1 MTWFRGLTPTAQGIV
16 MMIVAVATFSLM
28 DVIAKQLS
36 TRYDPLQVVW
46 ARYTFHTLVVFL
58 WFAPRLT
65 TLLRTDH
72 LGMQLL
78 RSAFLFGATFSFF
91 TSIAHI
97 GLAQATAVFDV
108 NPLVVTVLAFVV
120 LKERAGPRRIIGV
133 CVGLV
138 GALIIIR
145 PGTEIFSPYAALPLL
160 GACCYASYV
169 ISTRFLG
176 RDESSLTSLLYT
188 TLIGTVVA
196 SALVPSVWIMP
207 SATDAV
213 LMLAMGVIGGSGQY
227 CLIRAFTLAEA
238 GIVAPFSYVGLI
250 FAVVFGYVFFAEV
263 PDAMTFVGALVIVV
277 SGLYVWHRER
287 QQKPSEQPV

>member
-1 MTWFRGLTPTAQGIV
+1 MSWFRGLSPTAQGIV
-16 MMIVAVATFSLM
+16 MMISAVATFSLM
-28 DVIAKQLS
+28 DSIAKELS

-46 ARYTFHTLVVFL
+46 ARYTCHTAVVFL

-65 TLLRTDH
+65 SLLRTRH
-72 LGMQLL
+72 LGLQLV

-97 GLAQATAVFDV
+97 GLAQATAIFDV
-108 NPLVVTVLAFVV
+108 NPLVVTVLAFLV
-120 LKERAGPRRIIGV
+120 LKERAGPRRIIGIIA
-133 CVGLV
+133 GLV

-176 RDESSLTSLLYT
+176 RDENSLTSLLYT

-196 SALVPSVWIMP
+196 SALVPTVWQMP
-207 SATDAV
+207 APTDAG
-213 LMLAMGVIGGSGQY
+213 LMLVMGVIGGTGQY
-227 CLIRAFTLAEA
+227 FLIRAFTLSEA
-238 GIVAPFSYVGLI
+238 AVVAPFTYVGLI
-250 FAVVFGYVFFAEV
+250 FAVIFGYLFFAEI
-263 PDAMTFVGALVIVV
+263 PDAMTFLGALVIVG

-287 QQKPSEQPV
+287 QQQSEQPA

>member
-16 MMIVAVATFSLM
+16 MMIAAVFTFSMM
-28 DVIAKQLS
+28 DAIAKGLS
-36 TRYDPLQVVW
+36 ARYEPLQVVW
-46 ARYTFHTLVVFL
+46 ARYTCHTLVVFL

-65 TLLRTDH
+65 TLLRTKH
-72 LGMQLL
+72 LGMQLI

-97 GLAQATAVFDV
+97 GLAQAVAIFDV
-108 NPLVVTVLAFVV
+108 NPLVVTVLAFLV

-133 CVGLV
+133 CIGLV

-145 PGTEIFSPYAALPLL
+145 PGTEIFSPFAALPLL

-176 RDESSLTSLLYT
+176 RNEDSLTSLLYT

-196 SALVPSVWIMP
+196 SALVPSVWITP
-207 SATDAV
+207 SLPDAA
-213 LMLAMGVIGGSGQY
+213 LMLGMGVIGGTGQY
-227 CLIRAFTLAEA
+227 FLIRAFTLAEA
-238 GIVAPFSYVGLI
+238 GIVAPFTYVGLL
-250 FAVVFGYVFFAEV
+250 FAVLFGYVFFAEV
-263 PDAMTFVGALVIVV
+263 PDAMTFLGALVIVG

-287 QQKPSEQPV
+287 HRNSEQPA

>member
-16 MMIVAVATFSLM
+16 MMIAAVFTFSMM
-28 DVIAKQLS
+28 DAIAKGLS
-36 TRYDPLQVVW
+36 ARYEPLQVVW
-46 ARYTFHTLVVFL
+46 ARYTCHTLVVFL

-65 TLLRTDH
+65 VLLRTDH
-72 LGMQLL
+72 LGLQLV

-97 GLAQATAVFDV
+97 GLAQAVAIFDV
-108 NPLVVTVLAFVV
+108 NPLVVTILAFLV
-120 LKERAGPRRIIGV
+120 LKERAGPRRILGV
-133 CVGLV
+133 CIGLV

-160 GACCYASYV
+160 GACCYAAYV

-176 RDESSLTSLLYT
+176 RDENSLTSLLYT

-196 SALVPSVWIMP
+196 SALVPTVWIMP
-207 SATDAV
+207 TPFDAA
-213 LMLAMGVIGGSGQY
+213 LMLGMGVIGGTGQY
-227 CLIRAFTLAEA
+227 FLIRAFTLAEA
-238 GIVAPFSYVGLI
+238 GIVAPFTYVGLI
-250 FAVVFGYVFFAEV
+250 FAVLFGYVIFGEV
-263 PDAMTFVGALVIVV
+263 PDAMTFLGALVIVG

-287 QQKPSEQPV
+287 HRNSELPA

>member
-1 MTWFRGLTPTAQGIV
+1 MSWFRGLSPTAQGIV
-16 MMIVAVATFSLM
+16 MMISAVATFSLM
-28 DVIAKQLS
+28 DSIAKELS

-46 ARYTFHTLVVFL
+46 ARYTCHTAVVFL

-65 TLLRTDH
+65 SLLRTRH
-72 LGMQLL
+72 LGLQLV

-97 GLAQATAVFDV
+97 GLAQATAIFDV
-108 NPLVVTVLAFVV
+108 NPLVVTVLAFLV
-120 LKERAGPRRIIGV
+120 LKERAGPRRIIGIIA
-133 CVGLV
+133 GLV

-176 RDESSLTSLLYT
+176 RDENSLTSLLYT

-196 SALVPSVWIMP
+196 SALVPTVWQMP
-207 SATDAV
+207 SPTDAG
-213 LMLAMGVIGGSGQY
+213 LMLVMGVIGGTGQY
-227 CLIRAFTLAEA
+227 FLIRAFTLSEA
-238 GIVAPFSYVGLI
+238 AVVAPFTYVGLI
-250 FAVVFGYVFFAEV
+250 FAVIFGYLFFAEI
-263 PDAMTFVGALVIVV
+263 PDAMTFLGALVIVG

-287 QQKPSEQPV
+287 QQQSEQPA